1 MFEKMSNL
9 IAKVKTIDEVAKI
22 ELAINNNKNLTQ
34 NDKILLIGQLVAQ
47 VQYLKNKII

>member
-1 MFEKMSNL
+1 MFEKLSNL
-9 IAKVKTIDEVAKI
+9 IAKVKTLDEVAKV

-34 NDKILLIGQLVAQ
+34 GDKDLLLCQLVAQ

>member
-1 MFEKMSNL
+1 MSNL
-9 IAKVKTIDEVAKI
+9 IAKVKTLDEVAKI

-34 NDKILLIGQLVAQ
+34 NDKILLIGQLVVQ